1 MKKILLVGAFL
12 ISAVSFANVHA
23 NHNMGNMNNGAAAM
37 GTMQGGS
44 GMMGGKMGMMK
55 GEKCSMM
62 GGKGM
67 MMNMTPEQRMA
78 MEKDMIT
85 MKEKQLEVRKLMNT
99 TNPDMKKVEAVN
111 IEIAKM
117 RTKHMESMNKM
128 MAVPATPVKT
138 N

>member
-12 ISAVSFANVHA
+12 ISAVSFANVHG

-55 GEKCSMM
+55 GGKCSMM

-78 MEKDMIT
+78 MEKDMIVIQ
-85 MKEKQLEVRKLMNT
+85 EKQLEVR
-99 TNPDMKKVEAVN
+99 
-111 IEIAKM
+111 
-117 RTKHMESMNKM
+117 
-128 MAVPATPVKT
+128 
-138 N
+138 